1 MAAAI
6 PGTDLVIIPGAGHV
20 SNIEQPDAFNA
31 ALVMFLR
38 RIR

>member
-20 SNIEQPDAFNA
+20 SNVEQPDAFNA
-31 ALVMFLR
+31 ALQMFLR